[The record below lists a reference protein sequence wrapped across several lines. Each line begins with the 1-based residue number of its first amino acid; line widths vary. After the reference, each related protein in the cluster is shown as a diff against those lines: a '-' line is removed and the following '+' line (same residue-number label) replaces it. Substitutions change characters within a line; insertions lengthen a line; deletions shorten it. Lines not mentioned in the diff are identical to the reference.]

1 MEILELLEKI
11 INDIPDIVNA
21 IGIIGL
27 VPALAVLV
35 VSMIVPVFKSIYSTN
50 IEKSFY
56 ETDRKGNKCG
66 NWIISFICGM
76 RIKKFNFFYGY

>member
-50 IEKSFY
+50 IEKVFMKPIEKVIKIYDKISS
-56 ETDRKGNKCG
+56 TKG
-66 NWIISFICGM
+66 
-76 RIKKFNFFYGY
+76 KFDG